1 MYAGLKARQRHRKQ
15 QVLDCLQLHKVT
27 AAELQ
32 TSNKP
37 IVDWLQSNDIK
48 HLAIHLDL
56 DVLDPRLFR
65 SLLFAQPDGTVIDAA
80 QGEMTLAQVGRI
92 IRDVSAHTDV
102 VGLAIAEHL
111 PWDAINLHDFL
122 DGLPILQG

>member
-1 MYAGLKARQRHRKQ
+1 
-15 QVLDCLQLHKVT
+15 
-27 AAELQ
+27 
-32 TSNKP
+32 
-37 IVDWLQSNDIK
+37 
-48 HLAIHLDL
+48 
-56 DVLDPRLFR
+56 
-65 SLLFAQPDGTVIDAA
+65 
-80 QGEMTLAQVGRI
+80 MTLAQVGRI